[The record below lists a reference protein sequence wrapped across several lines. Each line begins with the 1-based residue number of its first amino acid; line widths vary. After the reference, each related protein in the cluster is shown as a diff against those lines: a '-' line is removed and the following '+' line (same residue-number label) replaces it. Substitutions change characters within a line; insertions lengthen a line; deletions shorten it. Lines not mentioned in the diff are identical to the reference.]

1 MGLFSSGGVGS
12 ANTYARLQTEKNT
25 RKIAKALEEQSANA
39 QDDAARL
46 DWCVDRIIRLE
57 ADVARLEAE
66 LRGREA

>member
-1 MGLFSSGGVGS
+1 VGLFSSGGVGS
-12 ANTYARLQTEKNT
+12 ANTYARLSTEKNT
-25 RKIAKALEEQSANA
+25 RKIAKALEEQAANA